1 MLYNPFDKFSD
12 VTRFRAD
19 DDDDDDDDHKKDKNK
34 EKEKENSTS
43 LGERLAERFLDNRQI
58 FLWGTVT
65 DRSAQSIVER
75 MLFLESNAP
84 GKPIYFFINSPGGVI
99 TSGMAIYDVMKM
111 ISSPVYTIT
120 MGMAASM
127 GAILLTVGEKG
138 HRYVFEH
145 AKVMIHQPLIS
156 GQIIAPALDIKIQ
169 AEEIKKTRNELNRII
184 AETTGQPLSR
194 IEKDTDRDYYL
205 DGKGA
210 VEYGLADKVLTSFSQ
225 LGLYTTEK
233 ETKKEEKKKSKKS

>member
-1 MLYNPFDKFSD
+1 MIRNPFDTLGSI
-12 VTRFRAD
+12 VAD
-19 DDDDDDDDHKKDKNK
+19 DEEGTKKK
-34 EKEKENSTS
+34 E
-43 LGERLAERFLDNRQI
+43 ERPPALRERIAERFLDKRQI
-58 FLWGTVT
+58 FLWGAVT
-65 DRSAQSIVER
+65 DKSAEMIVER
-75 MLFLESNAP
+75 MLFLEATDP

-99 TSGMAIYDVMKM
+99 TSGMAIYDVMRM

-156 GQIIAPALDIKIQ
+156 GQIVAPAIDIKIH
-169 AEEIKKTRNELNRII
+169 AEEIKKTREELNRII
-184 AETTGQPLSR
+184 ADTTGQPLTR
-194 IEKDTDRDYYL
+194 VEKDTDRDYYL

-210 VEYGLADKVLTSFSQ
+210 VEYGLADKVLTDFSE
-225 LGLYTTEK
+225 LGLFD
-233 ETKKEEKKKSKKS
+233 TKPAKAAKPKKTK

>member
-1 MLYNPFDKFSD
+1 MNQNPFETLASI
-12 VTRFRAD
+12 VAD
-19 DDDDDDDDHKKDKNK
+19 DEEGSKKK
-34 EKEKENSTS
+34 E
-43 LGERLAERFLDNRQI
+43 ERPTPLRERIAERFLDKRQI
-58 FLWGTVT
+58 FLWGAVT
-65 DRSAQSIVER
+65 DKSAEMIVER
-75 MLFLESNAP
+75 MLFLEATDP

-99 TSGMAIYDVMKM
+99 TSGMAIYDVMRM

-156 GQIIAPALDIKIQ
+156 GQIVAPAIDIKIH
-169 AEEIKKTRNELNRII
+169 AEEIKKTREELNRII
-184 AETTGQPLSR
+184 ADTTGQPLTR
-194 IEKDTDRDYYL
+194 VEKDTDRDYYL

-210 VEYGLADKVLTSFSQ
+210 VEYGLADKVLTDFSE
-225 LGLYTTEK
+225 LGLFDAK
-233 ETKKEEKKKSKKS
+233 PAKAVKPKKTK

>member
-1 MLYNPFDKFSD
+1 MIHNPFEI
-12 VTRFRAD
+12 RAD
-19 DDDDDDDDHKKDKNK
+19 DEEGEVEKK
-34 EKEKENSTS
+34 EKERPAP

-58 FLWGTVT
+58 FLWGAVT
-65 DRSAQSIVER
+65 DRSAQMIVER
-75 MLFLESNAP
+75 MLYLEATAP

-99 TSGMAIYDVMKM
+99 TSGMAIYDVMRM

-127 GAILLTVGEKG
+127 GAILLTVGEKK

-156 GQIIAPALDIKIQ
+156 GQIVAPAIDIKIH
-169 AEEIKKTRNELNRII
+169 AEEIKKTRQEMNRII
-184 AETTGQPLSR
+184 ADTTGQPLSR
-194 IEKDTDRDYYL
+194 VEKDTDRDYYL

-210 VEYGLADKVLTSFSQ
+210 VEYGLADKVLTDLSE
-225 LGLYTTEK
+225 LGLFKTDKAE
-233 ETKKEEKKKSKKS
+233 KKEPKAKKGK

>member
-1 MLYNPFDKFSD
+1 MNNGGHEMMKFVADQEEGDK
-12 VTRFRAD
+12 
-19 DDDDDDDDHKKDKNK
+19 KKDDRP
-34 EKEKENSTS
+34 SP
-43 LGERLAERFLDNRQI
+43 LRERIAERFLEKRQI
-58 FLWGTVT
+58 FLWGAVT
-65 DRSAQSIVER
+65 DKSAEMVVER
-75 MLFLESNAP
+75 MLYLEATDP

-99 TSGMAIYDVMKM
+99 TSGMAIYDVMRM

-156 GQIIAPALDIKIQ
+156 GQIVAPAIDIKIH
-169 AEEIKKTRNELNRII
+169 AEEIKKTREELNRII

-194 IEKDTDRDYYL
+194 VEKDTDRDYYL

-210 VEYGLADKVLTSFSQ
+210 VAYGLADKVLTDFAE
-225 LGLYTTEK
+225 LGLFDAK
-233 ETKKEEKKKSKKS
+233 PDKGAKAKKGK

>member
-1 MLYNPFDKFSD
+1 MRKNFLL
-12 VTRFRAD
+12 V
-19 DDDDDDDDHKKDKNK
+19 DHEPEEETEEKKS
-34 EKEKENSTS
+34 ERPLS
-43 LGERLAERFLDNRQI
+43 LRERIAERFLENRQI
-58 FLWGTVT
+58 FLWGAIT
-65 DRSAQSIVER
+65 DRTAEQVVER
-75 MLFLESNAP
+75 MLYLEATDP

-99 TSGMAIYDVMKM
+99 TSGMAIYDVMRM

-127 GAILLTVGEKG
+127 GAILLTAGEKG

-145 AKVMIHQPLIS
+145 SKIMIHQPLIS
-156 GQIIAPALDIKIQ
+156 GQIIAPAIDIKIH
-169 AEEIKKTRNELNRII
+169 ADEIKKTRDELNRII

-210 VEYGLADKVLTSFSQ
+210 VEYGLADKVLYEFSE
-225 LGLYTTEK
+225 LGIFGERGK
-233 ETKKEEKKKSKKS
+233 GVKGKKGNKT